1 MTAKAAPAPPT
12 TTAWTTTFT
21 ALLAGACVGLNVGAA
36 FAAFLIVPATG
47 VGALVSFF
55 RFVLAGS
62 LILGP
67 LATVFVLP
75 PLVLG
80 AKRGHTRSTSL
91 LLAACLAT
99 GALLVM
105 GVVLGWMSG
114 PGWIGISVAVALTA
128 GVLCQL
134 PAILLL
140 RVLIGHRALR
150 AAVLIGTA
158 VAALGGVLSVVV
170 A

>member
-12 TTAWTTTFT
+12 TTAWTTFT

-36 FAAFLIVPATG
+36 FAAFLMVPATG

-91 LLAACLAT
+91 LIAACLAT
-99 GALLVM
+99 GALLLL
-105 GVVLGWMSG
+105 GVALGWMSG
-114 PGWIGISVAVALTA
+114 PGWIGISVAVVLTA
-128 GVLCQL
+128 GVFCQL

-140 RVLIGHRALR
+140 RVLIGHRVLR
-150 AAVLIGTA
+150 TAVLIGTA
-158 VAALGGVLSVVV
+158 MAALGGVLSVVV